1 MKMKRIVALLCTV
14 VLMASMA
21 AGCGT
26 SGGTASGGAKT
37 AATATGEVPTL
48 VWWLIGNL
56 PQDLD
61 QVVEKINA
69 YTSEKIGVKVDI
81 KMASWGEWDQKV
93 NQIVNT
99 GEKFDI
105 MFGDYTYYGKFVQ
118 KGAFADITD
127 LVQKETPDLYKF
139 IPEKVWEGTK
149 VDGKIYSVPTY
160 KDSSMTQYWM
170 IDDTYAKKYNID
182 VTSLKTMDDL
192 DKVVTKIKQGEG
204 KNVYPIELEQNE
216 GFPAVLGNYDDL
228 ALCLQPIGVRF
239 DDKSRKVVSVLEQP
253 DSMANLEMLHKWYQ
267 EGIINPDAPTTKDY
281 QKGKIF
287 MSAQGFPGAEL
298 SWQSQMGVAKYDTI
312 PVLGPIYSDST
323 IQGSVNGI
331 SSNSEHKAEALK
343 LLQLVNTDK
352 KLRDMLA
359 YGLEGTDFN
368 YTSDGTVKTITDAWG
383 GGNYAVGTFFNMST
397 QEGAP
402 KDQWDLVKKQNEE
415 AASST
420 CLGFTPDTKNLAN
433 ELTNCQAVWD
443 KYRYELKTGAS
454 DPKVMVPKIVAEMKA
469 AGMDKI
475 ISAIQFQIDNTSFK
489 N

>member
-1 MKMKRIVALLCTV
+1 MKMRRIVSLLCT
-14 VLMASMA
+14 MALLVA
-21 AGCGT
+21 TFAGCGSSST
-26 SGGTASGGAKT
+26 SAQAGDTQTASKDI
-37 AATATGEVPTL
+37 PTL
-48 VWWLIGNL
+48 TWWLIGN
-56 PQDLD
+56 PPPDLD
-61 QVVEKINA
+61 QVVAKINE
-69 YTSEKIGVKVDI
+69 YTAPKIGVKVDI
-81 KMASWGEWDQKV
+81 KMASWGEWNQKV

-127 LVQKETPDLYKF
+127 LVQKEAPDLYKF

-160 KDSSMTQYWM
+160 KDSSMTQYWC
-170 IDDTYAKKYNID
+170 IDDTYVQKYNID
-182 VTSLKTMDDL
+182 MSSLKTMDDL

-204 KNVYPIELEQNE
+204 KSTYPILLEQNE
-216 GFPAVLGNYDDL
+216 GFPALLGNYDDL
-228 ALCLQPIGVRF
+228 ALCFQPVGVRF

-253 DSMANLEMLHKWYQ
+253 DSMANLKMLHKWYQ

-298 SWQSQMGVAKYDTI
+298 SWQAEMGVAKYDTV
-312 PVLGPIYSDST
+312 PVLGPVYSDST

-343 LLQLVNTDK
+343 LLQLVNTDQ

-359 YGLEGTDFN
+359 YGLEGTDFK
-368 YTSDGTVKTITDAWG
+368 YVSDKVVKPLTDAWG
-383 GGNYAVGTFFNMST
+383 GGNYAVGTFFNMAT

-402 KDQWDLVKKQNEE
+402 ENQWELVKKQNEE
-415 AASST
+415 AVSST
-420 CLGFTPDTKNLAN
+420 CLGFTPDTKNITN
-433 ELTNCQAVWD
+433 ELTNCEAVWD

-454 DPKVMVPKIVAEMKA
+454 DPEVMVPKIITELKA

-475 ISAIQFQIDNTSFK
+475 ISEIQSQIDNTKFD
-489 N
+489 